1 MTKRGD
7 RLFGVAEAANTKCV
21 IKNILQNTLQNILQR
36 YTIAAVKNP
45 ATCLLQIMPSQKV
58 GRLFGEGRSSGV
70 VRDDFCIKNRHKRY
84 IACDDEA
91 RGQTVWG
98 ADAAG
103 TKRVIKNILQNAL
116 QNILQRYA
124 KLRR

>member
-1 MTKRGD
+1 M
-7 RLFGVAEAANTKCV
+7 
-21 IKNILQNTLQNILQR
+21 
-36 YTIAAVKNP
+36 
-45 ATCLLQIMPSQKV
+45 
-58 GRLFGEGRSSGV
+58 

-103 TKRVIKNILQNAL
+103 TKCVIKKYITKCTTKYITKVWQIAL
-116 QNILQRYA
+116 QY
-124 KLRR
+124 K